1 MKEQKT
7 SIITYL
13 LGFNRYLQIM
23 TEPLVLYSVSER
35 IATIAINR
43 PEKRNALNPDL
54 VQQLT
59 DSFIS
64 ASEDDQV
71 KVIVLK
77 ANGAVF
83 SAGADLA
90 YLQQLQLNTYEE
102 NLADSENLKRL
113 FTTIYYLPK
122 VVIAQVEGHAI
133 AGGCGLATVC
143 DITFSVPEASFGYTE
158 VKLGFVP
165 AIVSCFL
172 LRKTSE
178 TIAKKILLTGSLFS
192 AQEALDYGLITFV
205 TNKEEISH
213 KVKDFALNLCNEASA
228 NSLMVTKQ
236 LIGQTTN
243 PSLEKSLSLAVQINA
258 RVRDTEDFKKGVA
271 SFINKEKIT
280 W

>member
-1 MKEQKT
+1 
-7 SIITYL
+7 
-13 LGFNRYLQIM
+13 M
-23 TEPLVLYSVSER
+23 TAPLVLYSVEQR
-35 IATIAINR
+35 IATISINR
-43 PEKRNALNPDL
+43 PEKRNALNPEL
-54 VQQLT
+54 VTLLRET
-59 DSFIS
+59 LIE
-64 ASEDDQV
+64 ASEDDEV
-71 KVIVLK
+71 KVIILK
-77 ANGAVF
+77 ANGNTF

-90 YLQQLQLNTYEE
+90 YLQQLQQNSYEE

-143 DITFSVPEASFGYTE
+143 DITFSVPEANFGYTE

-178 TIAKKILLTGSLFS
+178 TIAKRILLTGELFS
-192 AQEALDYGLITFV
+192 AQQALDYGLITFV
-205 TNKEEISH
+205 TNKENIDQ
-213 KVKDFALNLCNEASA
+213 KVKEFALNLCTETSA

-243 PSLEKSLSLAVQINA
+243 PQLESCLSLAVQINA
-258 RVRDTEDFKKGVA
+258 RVRDSEDFKKGIA
-271 SFINKEKIT
+271 AFISKEKIQ

>member
-1 MKEQKT
+1 
-7 SIITYL
+7 
-13 LGFNRYLQIM
+13 M
-23 TEPLVLYSVSER
+23 TEPLVLYSLSQR
-35 IATIAINR
+35 IATISINR
-43 PEKRNALNPDL
+43 PEKRNALNPEL
-54 VQQLT
+54 VAQLT
-59 DSFIS
+59 VAFVKAS
-64 ASEDDQV
+64 ADDEV
-71 KVIVLK
+71 KVIILK
-77 ANGAVF
+77 ANGSTF

-90 YLQQLQLNTYEE
+90 YLQQLQQNTYEE
-102 NLADSENLKRL
+102 NLADSENLKNL

-143 DITFSVPEASFGYTE
+143 DIIFAVPEASFGYTE

-178 TIAKKILLTGSLFS
+178 TIAKKILFTGALFS
-192 AQEALDYGLITFV
+192 AQEALNYGLITFV
-205 TNKEEISH
+205 TNKEDISLN
-213 KVKDFALNLCNEASA
+213 VNNFALSLCNEASA

-243 PSLEKSLSLAVQINA
+243 PELDKSLSEAVRINA
-258 RVRDTEDFKKGVA
+258 RVRESEDFRKGVA
-271 SFINKEKIT
+271 AFISKEKIN

>member
-1 MKEQKT
+1 MID
-7 SIITYL
+7 S
-13 LGFNRYLQIM
+13 
-23 TEPLVLYSVSER
+23 LVLYSVSQR
-35 IATIAINR
+35 IATISLNR
-43 PEKRNALNPDL
+43 PEKRNALNPEL
-54 VQQLT
+54 VDELT
-59 DSFIS
+59 SAFIR
-64 ASEDDQV
+64 ASEDDDV

-77 ANGAVF
+77 ACGSAF

-90 YLQQLQLNTYEE
+90 YLQQLQQNSYEE
-102 NLADSENLKRL
+102 NLSDSENLKRL

-143 DITFSVPEASFGYTE
+143 DVIFAVPEANFGYTE

-172 LRKTSE
+172 VRKTSE
-178 TIAKKILLTGSLFS
+178 TIAKRILLTGQLFS
-192 AQEALDYGLITFV
+192 AEQALDYGLITFV
-205 TNKEEISH
+205 TNGNEIDQ
-213 KVKDFALNLCNEASA
+213 KVNEFALKLCTETSA

-243 PSLEKSLSLAVQINA
+243 PLLEKSLAFAVQINA
-258 RVRDTEDFKKGVA
+258 RVRDSEDFKKGVA
-271 SFINKEKIT
+271 SFVNKEKIT